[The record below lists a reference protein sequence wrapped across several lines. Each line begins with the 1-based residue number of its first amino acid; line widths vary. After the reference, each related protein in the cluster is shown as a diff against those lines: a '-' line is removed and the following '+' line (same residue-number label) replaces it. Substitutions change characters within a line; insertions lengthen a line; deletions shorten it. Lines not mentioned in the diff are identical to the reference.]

1 MAISIK
7 TQQENQSLQK
17 SDLAKY
23 KKKKKTK
30 KSPIRKVKLLQKF
43 LALLSNAYKGTEE
56 INPKGNYI

>member
-1 MAISIK
+1 MWQFQLKPSKK
-7 TQQENQSLQK
+7 TSLCKK

-23 KKKKKTK
+23 KKKKTK